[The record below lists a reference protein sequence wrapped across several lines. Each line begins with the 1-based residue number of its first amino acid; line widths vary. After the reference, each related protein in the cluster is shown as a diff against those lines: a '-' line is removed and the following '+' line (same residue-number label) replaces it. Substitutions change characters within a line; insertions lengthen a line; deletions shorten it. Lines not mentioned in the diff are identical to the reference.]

1 VRYLTLD
8 LNPEGSGQHRLI
20 PINMCRIK
28 ANSVVVRSLFAHNFA
43 GVPVTKKAD
52 EVTLL
57 EEDKIMGY
65 YAGGTLYASAA
76 RLGPKI

>member
-8 LNPEGSGQHRLI
+8 LNPEGTGQLRLV

-28 ANSVVVRSLFAHNFA
+28 ENRVVVRSLYGHNFP
-43 GVPVTKKAD
+43 GIPTLKRGDQVTK
-52 EVTLL
+52 L
-57 EEDKIMGY
+57 EEEKVCAY

-76 RLGPKI
+76 RLGPKL